1 MKRRDFITLLSGA
14 AVWPLA
20 ARAQQPAMPLVGF
33 LLAGAPTT
41 LQAQLAGFRRGLAES
56 GYVEGQN
63 VAVEYRFAD
72 ACRRVT
78 DLVMRLWAA
87 S

>member
-1 MKRRDFITLLSGA
+1 
-14 AVWPLA
+14 
-20 ARAQQPAMPLVGF
+20 MPLVGF

-41 LQAQLAGFRRGLAES
+41 LQARLAGFRRGLAES

-78 DLVMRLWAA
+78 DLGMRLWAA